1 MTNHGAN
8 EKAPGGLVLFLL
20 GFFGVGVEWVEFFFG
35 SISKMCS
42 HQVFNLFMSGS
53 QNVPQ
58 VLDVFPKIFTLAPHF
73 FGSDIVW
80 PRSNS
85 MYTYL
90 LTYNLASL
98 NGPNS
103 ARARTHL
110 TLSLMK
116 QFRSNRLTLH

>member
-1 MTNHGAN
+1 MVTNHGAN
-8 EKAPGGLVLFLL
+8 EKAPGALVLFLL

-35 SISKMCS
+35 SVFKMCS

-58 VLDVFPKIFTLAPHF
+58 VLNVFPKIFTLAPHF

-85 MYTYL
+85 MYRPGRGMVEGKGE
-90 LTYNLASL
+90 AS
-98 NGPNS
+98 PHTTS
-103 ARARTHL
+103 
-110 TLSLMK
+110 
-116 QFRSNRLTLH
+116 